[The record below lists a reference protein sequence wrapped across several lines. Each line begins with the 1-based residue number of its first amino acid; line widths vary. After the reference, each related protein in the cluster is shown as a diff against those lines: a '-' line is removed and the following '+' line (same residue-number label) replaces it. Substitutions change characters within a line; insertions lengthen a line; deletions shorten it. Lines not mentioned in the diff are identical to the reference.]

1 MNRLKTW
8 LLACCMGA
16 LAMHAHASITTGSA
30 APDFTATDEITKK
43 EFSLADFKGKTVVLE
58 WVNYGCPFVKKHYGA
73 GNMQALQQ
81 AAADNGVVWISINSG
96 AEGKQGFLKA
106 DEVAPTMK
114 EHDAKNAHYVRDA
127 DGKIGKLYNAK
138 TTPHM
143 FIINAEGT
151 LVYQGAIDDNSSAD
165 ASTIKGATNYVT
177 ETLAALKAGTPVSVG
192 TTQPYGCSVKYGS

>member
-16 LAMHAHASITTGSA
+16 LAMHAHASVTTGDT
-30 APDFTATDEITKK
+30 APNFTATDEVTKK

-73 GNMQALQQ
+73 GNMQKLQH
-81 AAADNGVVWISINSG
+81 AATANGIVWISVNSG

-106 DEVAPTMK
+106 DEVATAMK
-114 EHDAKNAHYVRDA
+114 EHDAKNAHYVRDI
-127 DGKIGKLYNAK
+127 DGKIGKLYDAK

-151 LVYQGAIDDNSSAD
+151 LVYQGAIDDKNSVDQAD
-165 ASTIKGATNYVT
+165 IKTATNYVT
-177 ETLAALKAGTPVSVG
+177 RALGELAAGKPVSTG
-192 TTQPYGCSVKYGS
+192 TTKPYGCGVKYDG